1 MERKSNDKK
10 LVAGALLIV
19 AGALLFLDTFDLVNF
34 PIRHYIFSW
43 KTLLIGIGLIILAS
57 KDHKVPG
64 YILIGLGIAFWLP
77 SFLDVN
83 IRLHQVFWPLILI
96 GIGFAIISRR
106 GKHRV
111 RPNQDGQIEDDGVS
125 TDYIDDLSL
134 FGGGQRGNYSKN
146 FKGGNVTAIF
156 GGSEINLKEAEM
168 AGDGCVIDVF
178 TMFGGTKL
186 VVPQHWNVK
195 SDALSIFG
203 GLSDK
208 RIVRPS
214 DQDNSKIL
222 QIKGLV
228 LFGGVEIKS
237 I

>member
-1 MERKSNDKK
+1 MEHKSTDKK
-10 LVAGALLIV
+10 LVAGALLIL

-57 KDHKVPG
+57 KDHKMPG
-64 YILIGLGIAFWLP
+64 YILIGLGIMFWLP

-83 IRLHQVFWPLILI
+83 IRLHQVVWPLVLI
-96 GIGFAIISRR
+96 AIGFAIITRR
-106 GKHRV
+106 GKHRT
-111 RPNQDGQIEDDGVS
+111 NKSIGENTEEGGKS

-134 FGGGQRGNYSKN
+134 FGGGQRGIYSQN

-156 GGSEINLKEAEM
+156 GGSEINMKDAEM
-168 AGDGCVIDVF
+168 AEEEVVIDIF

-214 DQDNSKIL
+214 EQEKSKTL
-222 QIKGLV
+222 LLKGLV